1 MSLSNDGPVLT
12 VVSRSF
18 PPQVSGSAIVM
29 ANLLSGYTG
38 AAAAIAGY
46 SRYAES
52 DSSFVPPCP
61 TKYLLQQR
69 VLPRLYEAFLL
80 RWPAVMSCTLR
91 NSIRRALVRLGT
103 QAVLAVFPSDDFLV
117 ATFVVARELGLPF
130 YVHMHDLWIENK
142 PVGTVDRYFAEKW
155 EPVILQESNGIFCIT
170 EAMQKHYET
179 KYKIRSDLL
188 PHSIP
193 EKELLQAPVEMRP
206 PELPKRTVMF
216 VGSLSEE
223 MNVDS
228 LRVLACA
235 SEFLPND
242 CELLYCMPSDLPTL
256 NNLGIR
262 SSRLRVKYFSRAEV
276 QRLQKSAHVLIAP
289 LSHKDCSMDEV
300 RTVFSTK
307 LLEYFISGRPI
318 VVFAPEDSYHAQSA
332 REKGWA
338 YVVTEDSPVAL
349 AAAIQKVLTDQ
360 NLAASLVRGALGE
373 AKRRN
378 AKHHARQLW
387 KKLCADTAATT
398 VESPHHFAGIRVDPN

>member
-1 MSLSNDGPVLT
+1 VSLSNDGPVLT

-38 AAAAIAGY
+38 AVAAIAGY

-52 DSSFVPPCP
+52 DSSFGPPCP

-91 NSIRRALVRLGT
+91 NSIGRALVRLGT

-117 ATFVVARELGLPF
+117 ATFAVARKLDLPF

-142 PVGTVDRYFAEKW
+142 PLGTEERYFAEKW

-179 KYKIRSDLL
+179 KYNIHTHLM

-193 EKELLQAPVEMRP
+193 EEDFLNTPGEICP
-206 PELPKRTVMF
+206 PQLPKPTVLF
-216 VGSLSEE
+216 VGSVSSE
-223 MNVDS
+223 MNVDA
-228 LRVLACA
+228 LRVLARA
-235 SEFLPND
+235 SELLPED
-242 CELLYCMPSDLPTL
+242 YELLFCTNSDLSNL
-256 NNLGIR
+256 NRLDIR
-262 SSRLRVKYFSRAEV
+262 STRLRVKYVSRAEV

-318 VVFAPEDSYHAQSA
+318 LVYAPKDSYHAQSA

-338 YVVTEDSPVAL
+338 YVVTEDSPGAL
-349 AAAIQKVLTDQ
+349 AAGIQKVLTDQ
-360 NLAASLVRGALGE
+360 NLAASLVHGALRE
-373 AKRRN
+373 AQRRN
-378 AKHHARQLW
+378 AKHHAAQLW
-387 KKLCADTAATT
+387 KKLYADNEQLQWKAGTT
-398 VESPHHFAGIRVDPN
+398 L